1 MKGPSNHFMTISM
14 NRIALVLLFSMPL
27 VSLMGEPQLSADPAA
42 VKARSELRVRRSVM
56 TLLEQGKT
64 AEALAHLQKSLPAGD
79 DEAKAMAAARGMIR
93 VSYTFYNQKN
103 LVMARAAATE
113 AIRLAEPILTQA
125 RDSEHTAAL
134 ANSLGVIAENI
145 FFDLPAAQQFY
156 EIAVAANA
164 ADPVG
169 KRRLG
174 EVKERI
180 ETRSRLLKR

>member
-1 MKGPSNHFMTISM
+1 M
-14 NRIALVLLFSMPL
+14 NRIALALLFSLPL

-42 VKARSELRVRRSVM
+42 VKARGELLMRRSVM

-64 AEALAHLQKSLPAGD
+64 AEALVHLQKNLPAGD
-79 DEAKAMAAARGMIR
+79 DEERAVAAARSMIR
-93 VSYTFYNQKN
+93 ISYTFYNQKN
-103 LVMARAAATE
+103 LVMARVAAME

-134 ANSLGVIAENI
+134 ANSLGVISENI
-145 FFDLPAAQQFY
+145 FFDLSAAQQFY

-169 KRRLG
+169 KQRLG
-174 EVKERI
+174 GVKERI